1 MVISIIIIPE
11 NSARVNTKIFN
22 NAQVPKGN
30 PSIEEKILVG
40 SQTFY
45 LSIITKF
52 KNESQ
57 ALSSSC
63 GLHGLVTNLKGSAF
77 FFVY

>member
-11 NSARVNTKIFN
+11 KSVRVNTKITP
-22 NAQVPKGN
+22 PKFLRE
-30 PSIEEKILVG
+30 ITAAEEKNLVG

-45 LSIITKF
+45 LSVTTKF

-57 ALSSSC
+57 ALGSSC
-63 GLHGLVTNLKGSAF
+63 GLHGLVTNLKASAF
-77 FFVY
+77 LSAC